1 MEQVVS
7 GYTATSTTLPY
18 SILFFGKHHHDRRD
32 YQPIPESSLSIFTWE
47 KRSASITTSTKE
59 DEVELL
65 EYMKQSN
72 ENDFYRPKPGTLAH
86 FFFGFMYDD
95 EEEEERKEQ
104 SFKTDDDSSLSL
116 LDYHSNDASSS
127 LEYQKYYWQNPVLLA
142 MSMILFLTSASTA
155 MATTLSH
162 HTTMTLATS
171 TSDQSVVVAT
181 SSTSMAATAAVLGTA
196 CGKWMHGT
204 IPEILGVRR
213 TCIFY
218 ALFLSSS
225 YVALAARGTPNCYF
239 WIEFWAAVQWPAT
252 IVLLATHV
260 RKNHPTA
267 SSAYY
272 EAGIF
277 LCSLSSRLGS
287 LCGIVF
293 SSWMLPTLYSWRV
306 LAGIAAWCSAL
317 ASSIAYFYVSDSP
330 DQVNEPQNPIDAAIW
345 KTWFPERHHRGLY
358 HDFRGHFRGR
368 WTAHRILRCIVM
380 VMTTHIMP
388 SMRRILSSG
397 TFWIV
402 ALAHTGAN
410 IVRTCD
416 RILPGYFAA
425 TNPSLFTTTDRT
437 ALYALWNTV
446 GTVMG
451 LFIAGPIWSQQTLE
465 RNRKWMVNR
474 LYLASVLACYALS
487 VFAIPLLHETAPD
500 FFCILQVMA
509 VITAGFGIAVPCYH
523 IPSVVG
529 AVTFGCDK
537 GLFAAYTDGVAYG
550 IASAVWRFVG
560 RAVTSNENSS
570 IGWAYGWAAVALL
583 LVLSAILMV
592 EFMEHYF
599 CRPQLRHSGV
609 NGRKYETILLA

>member
-1 MEQVVS
+1 MEKVVS
-7 GYTATSTTLPY
+7 GHVTTAASAY
-18 SILFFGKHHHDRRD
+18 SILSFGKNRFRHDKRDRRD
-32 YQPIPESSLSIFTWE
+32 YQPIPESSLSAIE
-47 KRSASITTSTKE
+47 KEKKFATTTE
-59 DEVELL
+59 DADENETL
-65 EYMKQSN
+65 EYMKQHN
-72 ENDFYRPKPGTLAH
+72 ENDFRPKPGTLAH

-95 EEEEERKEQ
+95 DEEED
-104 SFKTDDDSSLSL
+104 TDDSSLSL
-116 LDYHSNDASSS
+116 LHEYPSNDTSIVP
-127 LEYQKYYWQNPVLLA
+127 YQRYYYWQNPVILA
-142 MSMILFLTSASTA
+142 MSCILFLTSASTA
-155 MATTLSH
+155 IATTLSH
-162 HTTMTLATS
+162 HITFTS
-171 TSDQSVVVAT
+171 VQTVAVT
-181 SSTSMAATAAVLGTA
+181 SSSMAATAAILGTA
-196 CGKWMHGT
+196 CGKWIHGT

-213 TCIFY
+213 TCILY
-218 ALFLSSS
+218 ALLLSVT
-225 YVALAARGTPNCYF
+225 YVALAIRGTPNCYF
-239 WIEFWAAVQWPAT
+239 WIEFWAAVHWPAT

-260 RKNHPTA
+260 RKNYPT
-267 SSAYY
+267 SSSSYYY

-277 LCSLSSRLGS
+277 LCSFSSRLGS
-287 LCGIVF
+287 LCGIIF
-293 SSWMLPTLYSWRV
+293 SSWLLPTLISWRI

-330 DQVNEPQNPIDAAIW
+330 DHVNEPQNPINAANW
-345 KTWFPERHHRGLY
+345 NAWFPERHHHHQQRGRY
-358 HDFRGHFRGR
+358 HDLRRQYHWS
-368 WTAHRILRCIVM
+368 WTAHRIMRCIAM
-380 VMTTHIMP
+380 VMTTHMLP

-416 RILPGYFAA
+416 RILPGYFVA
-425 TNPSLFTTTDRT
+425 TNPSLFTNTDRT

-451 LFIAGPIWSQQTLE
+451 LFIAGPIWSQHTSE
-465 RNRKWMVNR
+465 RSRKWMVSR

-487 VFAIPLLHETAPD
+487 VFAIPLLHETAPE

-509 VITAGFGIAVPCYH
+509 VITAGFGIAIPCYH

-570 IGWAYGWAAVALL
+570 VGWAYGWAAVALL

-599 CRPQLRHSGV
+599 CRPQIRHSGA
-609 NGRKYETILLA
+609 NARKYETILLA